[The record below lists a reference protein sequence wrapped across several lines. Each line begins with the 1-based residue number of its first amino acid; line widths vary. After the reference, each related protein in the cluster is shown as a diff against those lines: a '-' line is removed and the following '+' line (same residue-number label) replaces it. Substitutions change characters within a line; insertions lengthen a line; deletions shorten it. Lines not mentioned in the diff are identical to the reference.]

1 MRSLAIATVASLAL
15 VAGCQS
21 PSFDAQDP
29 AAISAIDS
37 IVQGMMDGARAV
49 DADRVLGATAPD
61 VSFITGDVMLTGLE
75 SLDASFTNTYA
86 ALASQDHVVLNRQVR
101 LIGPDVA
108 LVTAVGEGTY
118 TDRAGWTSDPVGLG
132 MTLVFVREQG
142 QWQLKHAHQ
151 SIAF

>member
-1 MRSLAIATVASLAL
+1 
-15 VAGCQS
+15 
-21 PSFDAQDP
+21 
-29 AAISAIDS
+29 
-37 IVQGMMDGARAV
+37 MDGSRAV
-49 DADRVLGATAPD
+49 DADRVLGAAAPD

-75 SLDASFTNTYA
+75 ALDASFTETYA
-86 ALASQDHVVLNRQVR
+86 GLASQDHVVFTRQVR

-118 TDRAGWTSDPVGLG
+118 TDGAGWTSDPVGLG
-132 MTLVFVREQG
+132 MTLVLVRESG

>member
-1 MRSLAIATVASLAL
+1 
-15 VAGCQS
+15 
-21 PSFDAQDP
+21 
-29 AAISAIDS
+29 
-37 IVQGMMDGARAV
+37 
-49 DADRVLGATAPD
+49 
-61 VSFITGDVMLTGLE
+61 ML
-75 SLDASFTNTYA
+75 D
-86 ALASQDHVVLNRQVR
+86 RQVR

-142 QWQLKHAHQ
+142 QWQVKHAHQ